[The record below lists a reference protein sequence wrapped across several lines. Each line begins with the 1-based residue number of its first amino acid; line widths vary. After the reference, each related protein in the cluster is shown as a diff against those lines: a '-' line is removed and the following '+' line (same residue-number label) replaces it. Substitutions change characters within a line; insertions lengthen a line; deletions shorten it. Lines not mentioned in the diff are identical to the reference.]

1 MIADKL
7 KKSIL
12 QAAIQG
18 KLTQQLP
25 TDGDA
30 IDLLKQIRAEK
41 NKLIANKKIKPEKS
55 LPPIQ
60 PEELPFDIPQNWQW
74 VRLGDVVQI
83 NPRNK
88 LDNEIVDATFLPM
101 TAINGGYGNSYV
113 PLVRAWTEIN
123 TDFTHFA
130 NGDVIFAKITPC
142 FQNRKS
148 AVVENLINGIGAG
161 TTEIYVLRS
170 YGKNIIAKYLLYF
183 VKNQQFISDG
193 LATMKGTAGQQR
205 VSRDFVSNYIFPLP
219 PLAEQNRI
227 VARLEK
233 ILPEVELLAESEREL
248 DDLQKNFP
256 RQMKNSILQ
265 DAIQGKLTEQLP
277 TDGDAKD
284 LLNQIRAEKSKLI
297 ADGKIKPEKPLPPIQ
312 PDELPFDIPQNWC
325 WCRLGDIGTFVSGY
339 TPKNDE
345 LDLVGEIPY
354 FKVSDMN
361 TNGNE
366 IFLNKTNLYLKKCPA
381 KIYTKNTIVYPK
393 NGGAVFTNKKRIL
406 QQDSVVD
413 LNTGGYKIFSSVN
426 LMYVYKY
433 FLLVDFK
440 FFYKGTALPTLDIK
454 KLSANLIPLPPLA
467 EQNRIV
473 ERLEKLLPEIEL
485 LESE

>member
-227 VARLEK
+227 VARLDK

-277 TDGDAKD
+277 TDGDAID

-297 ADGKIKPEKPLPPIQ
+297 ADGKIRRCIHK
-312 PDELPFDIPQNWC
+312 
-325 WCRLGDIGTFVSGY
+325 RLSKVW
-339 TPKNDE
+339 KC
-345 LDLVGEIPY
+345 EI
-354 FKVSDMN
+354 
-361 TNGNE
+361 
-366 IFLNKTNLYLKKCPA
+366 
-381 KIYTKNTIVYPK
+381 
-393 NGGAVFTNKKRIL
+393 
-406 QQDSVVD
+406 
-413 LNTGGYKIFSSVN
+413 
-426 LMYVYKY
+426 
-433 FLLVDFK
+433 
-440 FFYKGTALPTLDIK
+440 
-454 KLSANLIPLPPLA
+454 LIIA
-467 EQNRIV
+467 
-473 ERLEKLLPEIEL
+473 
-485 LESE
+485 S